1 MNFLLFTL
9 TLACKEFEERVGRL
23 GAPRGEKTAMIEAA
37 ILRQLGDF
45 SVSDLQ
51 NACPG
56 VGVDLIR
63 RVLKQQ
69 KEARQLIC
77 LGRGPAAKWRRIAK

>member
-1 MNFLLFTL
+1 MNFLLFVL
-9 TLACKEFEERVGRL
+9 TQACKEFEQRL
-23 GAPRGEKTAMIEAA
+23 GSVKSPRGEKTALVEAA
-37 ILRQLGDF
+37 IERQMGEF

-63 RVLKQQ
+63 RVMKRLKGS
-69 KEARQLIC
+69 RVVC
-77 LGRGPAAKWRRIAK
+77 LGRGQKAKWKKFGN